1 MRALS
6 LAAVGILLLP
16 LGGLAAPA
24 DTIASSIMISR
35 DALSPHMS
43 CYGGGE
49 EFENLGSWDQ
59 VNATVLAGCHDF
71 ASYSG
76 HRFKIGDS
84 VSYHLFA
91 PRLSNPFPSMSLLDC
106 VLTSSSRSTGA
117 VMSSRER
124 AVSSCPCST
133 KVSQGPGS
141 PRTSATVVGLC
152 STAGRASS
160 GHSPSV
166 SGEACSRTTGWVLVR
181 ALVGSSG
188 MSSLIRTLG
197 LARLGPGGSSYQY
210 IEALRIPTLYPV
222 HRYGHPNKVKL
233 EDPARFKILKT
244 FDTSHFSTLLCL

>member
-24 DTIASSIMISR
+24 DTIASSIMGSR

-84 VSYHLFA
+84 VSYHLVA
-91 PRLSNPFPSMSLLDC
+91 PRLSNPFPFHVSL
-106 VLTSSSRSTGA
+106 
-117 VMSSRER
+117 
-124 AVSSCPCST
+124 
-133 KVSQGPGS
+133 
-141 PRTSATVVGLC
+141 GLC
-152 STAGRASS
+152 ANVFFQVDWCGDVKSGKGSIKLSMQYKGESSTWLAENKRYGGGLVQYCWAGVEWALTGCVWGGVFENHRLGS
-160 GHSPSV
+160 G
-166 SGEACSRTTGWVLVR
+166 ARTGWQFWDVR
-181 ALVGSSG
+181 LDPNSG
-188 MSSLIRTLG
+188 
-197 LARLGPGGSSYQY
+197 A
-210 IEALRIPTLYPV
+210 
-222 HRYGHPNKVKL
+222 
-233 EDPARFKILKT
+233 
-244 FDTSHFSTLLCL
+244 C